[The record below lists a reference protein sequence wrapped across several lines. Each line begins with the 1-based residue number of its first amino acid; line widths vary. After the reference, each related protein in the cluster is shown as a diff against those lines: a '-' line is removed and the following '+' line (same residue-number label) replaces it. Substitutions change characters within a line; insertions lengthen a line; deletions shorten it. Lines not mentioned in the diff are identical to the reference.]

1 MAQLFKKWRSAK
13 VQFMI
18 HKGYKQN
25 VNWTMAQKAV
35 FVDFLVLKGTY
46 LIFRSHQQVGNT
58 ILEIFC
64 FCFVIIGG
72 LILTQINFMFLL

>member
-1 MAQLFKKWRSAK
+1 
-13 VQFMI
+13 
-18 HKGYKQN
+18 
-25 VNWTMAQKAV
+25 MAQKAV

-58 ILEIFC
+58 ILEIFG

-72 LILTQINFMFLL
+72 LILTQISFLFLL